1 MSGIS
6 STSFSNPSYLYQTQ
20 IAGQVSSML
29 GSTSSSVT
37 SLLPTTPSTPTS
49 SFSGVTSVDQAAQLM
64 NASYGGQTVN
74 LLA

>member
-1 MSGIS
+1 
-6 STSFSNPSYLYQTQ
+6 
-20 IAGQVSSML
+20 
-29 GSTSSSVT
+29 VT